1 MALVVVAEDEDDIR
15 SLVVRMLHRAGHEV
29 IEAPD
34 GAVALQAVRERH
46 PDAVISD
53 LDLPRMSG
61 VELSQAIRTDAN
73 TAALPVIL
81 VSGSLLP
88 GDRRAVDARATAILT
103 KPFLPRELVACLD
116 KALTAGHDDGVP
128 PMRCP

>member
-29 IEAPD
+29 IAAAD
-34 GAVALQAVRERH
+34 GAVALEGVRENR

-61 VELSQAIRTDAN
+61 VELCRAIRTDAN
-73 TAALPVIL
+73 TADLPVIL

-88 GDRRAVDARATAILT
+88 GDPRAVEARATAILA
-103 KPFLPRELVACLD
+103 KPFLPQELVACLD
-116 KALTAGHDDGVP
+116 KALAAGHDDGVP
-128 PMRCP
+128 PLTCP